1 MTHTCVQCT
10 RRLKKSTEPPRGGGW
25 VVQQKLPLTKMRQGW
40 FHSRQHQS
48 VEPERDGT
56 LDSGPPAER
65 RSSLPPSLPPP
76 PPRRRHTDFQD
87 PPLGSLS
94 FHAITWQKR
103 RLFPVS
109 RSRER
114 VNTLLQL
121 HDYDDDDDDNVRLCT
136 RTAVAFTLVAS
147 ATGYARTL
155 GPPPQKNGDTRFV
168 LFFCF
173 K

>member
-1 MTHTCVQCT
+1 MGWSDRSCRSIRCDKVGSTAASIKAWS
-10 RRLKKSTEPPRGGGW
+10 RRETARLILGL
-25 VVQQKLPLTKMRQGW
+25 LPSAD
-40 FHSRQHQS
+40 H
-48 VEPERDGT
+48 
-56 LDSGPPAER
+56 
-65 RSSLPPSLPPP
+65 PSL
-76 PPRRRHTDFQD
+76 RRRHTDFQD

-155 GPPPQKNGDTRFV
+155 GPPPPKKRRHT
-168 LFFCF
+168 FCF
-173 K
+173 VFLFQIGLMLLFC